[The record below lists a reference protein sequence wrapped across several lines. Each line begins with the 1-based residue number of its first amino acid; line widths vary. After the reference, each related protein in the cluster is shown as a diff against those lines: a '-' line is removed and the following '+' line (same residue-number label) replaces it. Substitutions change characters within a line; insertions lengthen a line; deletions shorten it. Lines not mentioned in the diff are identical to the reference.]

1 MAEVNPLLP
10 GSAERTAS
18 MTAFRFISPRS
29 SVIAGAVLLA
39 AVTRLIPHPPNFA
52 PITAMALFGA
62 ATLTD
67 KRAALLIPLLA
78 LFVSDLCIEAM
89 HRMGLMAAWGIY
101 SGMWVTY
108 TAFLLI
114 TVMGFLLRH
123 HRSVPTIAAATFA
136 GSVVFFVVSNF
147 GVWVWWNMYPH
158 TLEGLLT
165 CYTAAIPFFRNTL
178 LGDAVYSTVL
188 FGGFAAAERLMPIL
202 RELPSVPTL
211 QEAQG

>member
-1 MAEVNPLLP
+1 
-10 GSAERTAS
+10 

-29 SVIAGAVLLA
+29 SVIAGAILLA

-67 KRAALLIPLLA
+67 KRLALLMPLLA
-78 LFVSDLCIEAM
+78 LFISDLCIEGM
-89 HRMGLMAAWGIY
+89 HRMGLIASWGIY

-114 TVMGFLLRH
+114 TMMGFLVR
-123 HRSVPTIAAATFA
+123 RRKSASTIAAATFT

-147 GVWVWWNMYPH
+147 GVWLASNLYPH

-165 CYTAAIPFFRNTL
+165 CYTAAIPFFPNTL

-188 FGGFAAAERLMPIL
+188 FGGFAVAERLLPVL
-202 RELPSVPTL
+202 REPPSAPMP
-211 QEAQG
+211 QQAQV

>member
-1 MAEVNPLLP
+1 
-10 GSAERTAS
+10 
-18 MTAFRFISPRS
+18 MTAFRFVSPRS
-29 SVIAGAVLLA
+29 SVIAGAILLA
-39 AVTRLIPHPPNFA
+39 AVTRLMPHPPNFA

-67 KRAALLIPLLA
+67 KRVALLTPLLA
-78 LFVSDLCIEAM
+78 LFISDVGIEAM
-89 HRMGLMAAWGIY
+89 HRMGLILSWGIY
-101 SGMWVTY
+101 PGMWVTY

-114 TVMGFLLRH
+114 TVIGFLLRH
-123 HRSVPTIAAATFA
+123 RRSVSTIAAATFA

-147 GVWVWWNMYPH
+147 GVWLSGNLYPR

-165 CYTAAIPFFRNTL
+165 CYTAAIPFFPNTL

-188 FGGFAAAERLMPIL
+188 FGGFAFAERLLPVL

-211 QEAQG
+211 QKAQV